1 MKILVIIVTFN
12 GIRWIR
18 KCLSS
23 VKEYDTFV
31 IDNGSTDGTQQLIQS
46 EFPNVLFQQNEK
58 NIGFGMANN
67 IGMKYAI
74 TNGYDYVYLMNQD
87 AWVLPNTIET
97 LVKTSAK
104 HPEFGIL
111 SPMQMQDGLNHFDS
125 IFGMKVLTWES
136 SKQLMEDWFHSRK
149 GDLYEVPFVMAA
161 HWLITSQ
168 CIKRVGIF
176 SPSFPH
182 YGEDDNYIDRARFH
196 GFKTGIVPAAKAVHD
211 RVEYNEWSK
220 PKQIYINNYIIPL
233 KKLSNINNSENPWLV
248 ILKNAFT
255 YPFLFKSLKP
265 IGYLFRLLK
274 EYPTIKRNR
283 ELSKQQGMFLNT
295 CA

>member
-31 IDNGSTDGTQQLIQS
+31 IDNGSTDGTQQAIQS
-46 EFPNVLFQQNEK
+46 EFPNVIFRRNEK
-58 NIGFGMANN
+58 NVGFGMANN

-87 AWVLPNTIET
+87 AWVLPDTIET

-196 GFKTGIVPAAKAVHD
+196 GFKTGIVIEAKAVHD
-211 RVEYNEWSK
+211 RDNGPWNK
-220 PKQIYINNYIIPL
+220 KKQIYINNYIIPL
-233 KKLSNINNSENPWLV
+233 KKLSSLTIKTNPWPI

-255 YPFLFKSLKP
+255 YSIIYRSLSP
-265 IGYLFRLLK
+265 ITYLLRLLR
-274 EYPTIKRNR
+274 EYPKVKKNRN
-283 ELSKQQGMFLNT
+283 LSKQQSAFI
-295 CA
+295 